1 MKLAIATLA
10 LCIVA
15 ASASGQPAPSP
26 PAPVLD
32 PMNEN
37 AALGGELLECTQA
50 RVRWHAWAN
59 QFQAELAKAKAVIA
73 SEPPKTE
80 PKP

>member
-1 MKLAIATLA
+1 
-10 LCIVA
+10 
-15 ASASGQPAPSP
+15 
-26 PAPVLD
+26 
-32 PMNEN
+32 MNEN